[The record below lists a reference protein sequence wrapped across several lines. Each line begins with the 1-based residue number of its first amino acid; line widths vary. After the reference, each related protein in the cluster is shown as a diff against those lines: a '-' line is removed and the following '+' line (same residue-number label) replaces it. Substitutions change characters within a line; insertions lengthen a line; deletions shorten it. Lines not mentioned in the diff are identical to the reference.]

1 MTTELSQIVYPRIE
15 GTDVLFTEQ
24 FIKYL
29 QTMHEAFSD
38 RVSKARLDRQHTLEW
53 AHSEGYDSLK
63 IPETEA
69 NTGDW
74 VVDPVP
80 DELKLPGIEISGPAS
95 IPSMFINALN
105 PGPEGER
112 AVGYL
117 DDDEDSSGHSFGDTV
132 NSALNRLHAV
142 ERTLRYEDQSRGK
155 IYELA
160 PGKLPFFMHR
170 ERGLHLDEPEVK
182 ISGRPVSATILS
194 TALTLFHAGRAQIA
208 RGEGIY
214 FYLPKLE
221 SVEEARIYRDFFDA
235 SRDHLN
241 FDKDAVIKAIIL
253 VESLPTVFRMENM
266 LHALGP
272 YGAGL
277 NAARWDLKASILEYV
292 MSDPTSV
299 WPDRFDID
307 IKTTD
312 FISNIF
318 RRLVAICLKR
328 GAVAIGGM
336 ATALP
341 SKDQDTNQIAAESIR
356 RDKKWEAEQGFLR
369 GWSAH
374 IYHMKTASDPFIE
387 WWGTGWQP
395 SKDMQNPKNYP
406 INIDTPVGDITIEGT
421 RRNVRTIIEYV
432 EGWLNGRGAKGIDSM
447 EGREG
452 NRPALMEDLATARI
466 SVGQVAQRIIHTAQD
481 RDTNEIHTFT
491 LVKSIIDS
499 ETADILR
506 VRETVVE
513 ANEYSQLE
521 CRYHASRKITL
532 RWIKNYTDLNFRSLG
547 SYTRGDLDKIASYL
561 DAF

>member
-1 MTTELSQIVYPRIE
+1 MTTEISQIVYPRIE
-15 GTDVLFTEQ
+15 GTDVLFTAE
-24 FIKYL
+24 FIEYL
-29 QTMHEAFSD
+29 QAMHELFSD
-38 RVSKARLDRQHTLEW
+38 RVSRSRLDRQNTLEQ
-53 AHSEGYDSLK
+53 AHSEGYNSLR

-80 DELKLPGIEISGPAS
+80 DELRLPGIEISGPAS

-117 DDDEDSSGHSFGDTV
+117 DDDEDSSGHSFSDTV

-142 ERTLRYEDQSRGK
+142 ERTLRYEDQSRGRV
-155 IYELA
+155 YELA

-182 ISGRPVSATILS
+182 IGGRPVSATILS
-194 TALTLFHAGRAQIA
+194 TALTLFHAGQAQIA
-208 RGEGIY
+208 QGEGIY

-221 SVEEARIYRDFFDA
+221 SVEEAVIYRDFFDA

-241 FDKDAVIKAIIL
+241 FSQDAVIKAIIL

-292 MSDPTSV
+292 MPDPTFV
-299 WPDRFDID
+299 WPDRFDVD
-307 IKTTD
+307 IKTTE
-312 FISNIF
+312 FLSNIF
-318 RRLVAICLKR
+318 RRLVAICLKH

-341 SKDQDTNQIAAESIR
+341 SRDQDINRIAAESIR

-395 SKDMQNPKNYP
+395 TKDMKDPKNYP
-406 INIDTPVGDITIEGT
+406 INIDTPDGDITIEGT

-432 EGWLNGRGAKGIDSM
+432 EGWINGRGAKGIDSM
-447 EGREG
+447 EGRG
-452 NRPALMEDLATARI
+452 SKQPALMEDLATARI
-466 SVGQVAQRIIHTAQD
+466 SVGQVAQRIIHNAGD
-481 RDTNEIHTFT
+481 RGTNETHSFS
-491 LVKSIIDS
+491 LVKRIIDS
-499 ETADILR
+499 ETADILNI
-506 VRETVVE
+506 REPVVE

-521 CRYHASRKITL
+521 FRYRASRKITL
-532 RWIKNYTDLNFRSLG
+532 RWINNYTDMNFRSLG
-547 SYTRGDLDKIASYL
+547 SYTKADLDKIASDP